1 MDRLEAGVGPEAVKH
16 IDDINDRIAVIDVMP
31 GLPYILAM
39 ARLTIRNLDDS
50 VLQWLRE
57 RGAARGVSMEQEARD
72 VLAAALGLP
81 TPESFDRRGFPP
93 EEEEESDGF

>member
-1 MDRLEAGVGPEAVKH
+1 
-16 IDDINDRIAVIDVMP
+16 
-31 GLPYILAM
+31 M

-81 TPESFDRRGFPP
+81 ATEGFDRRGFPP
-93 EEEEESDGF
+93 EEEEMGDEP